1 MSSINDFNQTV
12 IEEFRANKGV
22 VGGGFAGAPVVLLH
36 TTGAK
41 SGSARVNPLVAL
53 PRDDGTLYVFASANG
68 APKDP
73 DWYLNLVAHPHV
85 EVEFGGET
93 FGATASPV
101 TGDERDRLY
110 AEQAVRMPGF
120 VDYETK
126 TAGLR
131 VIPVVRLTRD

>member
-12 IEEFRANKGV
+12 IEECRANKGV

-41 SGSARVNPLVAL
+41 SGSPRVTPLVPL

-93 FGATASPV
+93 FGTTASPAA
-101 TGDERDRLY
+101 GAAGARLY
-110 AEQAVRMPGF
+110 
-120 VDYETK
+120 
-126 TAGLR
+126 
-131 VIPVVRLTRD
+131 

>member
-12 IEEFRANKGV
+12 IEEFRANNGV

-73 DWYLNLVAHPHV
+73 DWYRNLVAHPHV

-101 TGDERDRLY
+101 TGEERDRLY
-110 AEQAVRMPGF
+110 AEQAAAMPGF
-120 VDYETK
+120 ADYETK
-126 TAGLR
+126 LAGLR

>member
-12 IEEFRANKGV
+12 IEEFRANQGV

-53 PRDDGTLYVFASANG
+53 PGDDGTLYVFASANG

-73 DWYLNLVAHPHV
+73 DWYHNLVAHPQVQV
-85 EVEFGGET
+85 ESGGET
-93 FGATASPV
+93 FRATATPV
-101 TGDERDRLY
+101 TGEERDRVY
-110 AEQAVRMPGF
+110 AEQAATTPGF
-120 VDYETK
+120 ADYEAK
-126 TAGLR
+126 TAGHR
-131 VIPVVRLTRD
+131 VIPVVRITRD

>member
-41 SGSARVNPLVAL
+41 SGSARVNPLVAP
-53 PRDDGTLYVFASANG
+53 PRDDGTLSVFASANG
-68 APKDP
+68 SPKDP
-73 DWYLNLVAHPHV
+73 DWYLNLLNLVAHPHV

-120 VDYETK
+120 AD
-126 TAGLR
+126 
-131 VIPVVRLTRD
+131 

>member
-12 IEEFRANKGV
+12 IEEFRANNGV

-68 APKDP
+68 APTMAPPPKP
-73 DWYLNLVAHPHV
+73 MIARPVA
-85 EVEFGGET
+85 
-93 FGATASPV
+93 
-101 TGDERDRLY
+101 
-110 AEQAVRMPGF
+110 MPGWSGNHLMS
-120 VDYETK
+120 VET
-126 TAGLR
+126 GEM
-131 VIPVVRLTRD
+131 